1 MKSILLLTILVFAMC
16 NRDLLVEL
24 EAKAKPL
31 PVVKCL
37 IASEIIRKDVV
48 VVVDAVKQ
56 FLEDKNA
63 FVLLTKL
70 LAVYP
75 QVEAE
80 VKRCLKEEGVNLKSI
95 PNLPNHLQKIWN
107 KLSSSVKKSIINAY
121 KTGKLNGKRECLK
134 HLGKDQQ
141 KKQICIYLDKNY
153 K

>member
-80 VKRCLKEEGVNLKSI
+80 VKRCLKEEGVNLTSFVSQ
-95 PNLPNHLQKIWN
+95 LPRAIYALWKA
-107 KLSSSVKKSIINAY
+107 LPASVKQEILEAIARK
-121 KTGKLNGKRECLK
+121 GREVARRVCYRVIK
-134 HLGKDQQ
+134 KKKDR
-141 KKQICIYLDKNY
+141 KICSYI
-153 K
+153 

>member
-1 MKSILLLTILVFAMC
+1 MKSILLLTVLAFAMC

-80 VKRCLKEEGVNLKSI
+80 VKRCLKEEGVNLTSFVTQ
-95 PNLPNHLQKIWN
+95 LPRALYQLWKA
-107 KLSSSVKKSIINAY
+107 LPASVKQEILEAIARK
-121 KTGKLNGKRECLK
+121 GREVARRVCYRVIK
-134 HLGKDQQ
+134 KKKDR
-141 KKQICIYLDKNY
+141 KIC
-153 K
+153 

>member
-1 MKSILLLTILVFAMC
+1 MKSILLLTVLAFAMC

-37 IASEIIRKDVV
+37 IASEIIRKDVI

-80 VKRCLKEEGVNLKSI
+80 VKRCLKEEGVNLTSFVSQ
-95 PNLPNHLQKIWN
+95 LPRALY
-107 KLSSSVKKSIINAY
+107 KLWKALPASVKQEILEAIARKGREVARRVCNRVIKKKKS
-121 KTGKLNGKRECLK
+121 R
-134 HLGKDQQ
+134 
-141 KKQICIYLDKNY
+141 QICFFC
-153 K
+153 

>member
-1 MKSILLLTILVFAMC
+1 MKSILLLTVLTFAMC

-80 VKRCLKEEGVNLKSI
+80 VKRCLKEDGVILTNFVAL
-95 PNLPNHLQKIWN
+95 LPRALYQLWKA
-107 KLSSSVKKSIINAY
+107 LPASVRQQILEAVVRKGAEYAKRLCYRLIKKK
-121 KTGKLNGKRECLK
+121 KTRR
-134 HLGKDQQ
+134 
-141 KKQICIYLDKNY
+141 ICSYI
-153 K
+153 